1 MSVLHVLHSVKCYN
15 GHQNDEGVRF
25 IMAQGDTE
33 RTDTTR
39 RLEQPAQQPAQSSPP
54 RPRPV
59 QPPAPRQQRASAPP
73 PIYDPYSRRQAPSP
87 RDSGLYFP
95 WWSLVVM
102 IVLVGVAAFA
112 ILLVIAELSD
122 PNTLGDQPPR
132 VEVLN
137 PTPTL
142 GNQFVP
148 TSANQSPYAAAP
160 NIPAAPPTAT
170 VALPTPIPSPSLPPG
185 EFAVGASVQVVGVDL
200 SGLNV
205 RDVPGL
211 AGNVR
216 FRAAEGDSFVIVEGP
231 QTIDEMEWWRIEDPE
246 DSDRNGWAARN
257 FLTVQ

>member
-1 MSVLHVLHSVKCYN
+1 
-15 GHQNDEGVRF
+15 
-25 IMAQGDTE
+25 MAQVPVPPGDTE
-33 RTDTTR
+33 RTDYTR
-39 RLEQPAQQPAQSSPP
+39 RLEQPAQSPPPKPSAARPAQRQPAS
-54 RPRPV
+54 R
-59 QPPAPRQQRASAPP
+59 QPRASAPP
-73 PIYDPYSRRQAPSP
+73 PPLYDPYVRRQAPSP

-112 ILLVIAELSD
+112 ILLVIAQLSD

-148 TSANQSPYAAAP
+148 TSANQSPYSTGP

-170 VALPTPIPSPSLPPG
+170 LALPTPIPSPSLPPG
-185 EFAVGASVQVVGVDL
+185 EFAVGASVQVIGVDL

-216 FRAAEGDSFVIVEGP
+216 FRAAEGDAFVIVEGP